1 MQRMHDLDA
10 KLQALT
16 ADWQNKQ
23 LSREDF
29 EKEKNKLVAEVLYSL
44 TLTRTQTLTQT
55 QTLSLTWP

>member
-10 KLQALT
+10 KLQALRG
-16 ADWQNKQ
+16 DWQNKL
-23 LSREDF
+23 LSRE
-29 EKEKNKLVAEVLYSL
+29 KKKNKLVAEVLYSL